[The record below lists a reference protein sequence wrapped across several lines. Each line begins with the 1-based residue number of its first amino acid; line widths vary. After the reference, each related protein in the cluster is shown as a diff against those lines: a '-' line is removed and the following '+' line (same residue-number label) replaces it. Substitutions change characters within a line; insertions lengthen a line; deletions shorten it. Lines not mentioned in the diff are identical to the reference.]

1 VAEHWKNQLVRGERD
16 SITCWGKKKNKLF
29 RVCEATTTN
38 NWSGTIRYDT
48 KSPLSSLI
56 SGAFLGPT
64 IHTKGNW
71 KSEYRNRRDL
81 KPGYHYPQI
90 DIHICKCIISSILID
105 WQVRTVRNFRYYI
118 RLIGS
123 GLSYLSG
130 AWLPLYLMYNTSHCL
145 SVIVNTLRG
154 GAPIGQSFS
163 RPVPHSFA

>member
-1 VAEHWKNQLVRGERD
+1 
-16 SITCWGKKKNKLF
+16 
-29 RVCEATTTN
+29 VCEATTTN

-105 WQVRTVRNFRYYI
+105 WQVRTVRNFRYCI